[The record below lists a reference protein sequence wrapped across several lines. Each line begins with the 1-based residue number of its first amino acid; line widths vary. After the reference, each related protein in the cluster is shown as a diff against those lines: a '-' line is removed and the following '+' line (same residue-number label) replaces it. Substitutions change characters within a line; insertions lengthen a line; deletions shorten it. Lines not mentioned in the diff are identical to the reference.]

1 MSSPGSVTGWIA
13 ELKAGNQVA
22 AQNLW
27 ERYYSRLVALAHH
40 KLRNRCRVA
49 DGEDVALS
57 AFAGFCRGVEKGR
70 FPRLDDRDD
79 LWKLL
84 VVISLRKASDL
95 VKREGRK
102 KRGGGK
108 VHAQSVVPCTP
119 DAHGPEMELEQ
130 IVGEEPT
137 PDFVVE
143 MAEEYRRLL
152 ESLGNS
158 ELQAIAVWK
167 MEGYTNEEIAAKL
180 GYVTVTIERRLRL
193 IRTIWERERA
203 Q

>member
-1 MSSPGSVTGWIA
+1 
-13 ELKAGNQVA
+13 
-22 AQNLW
+22 LW
-27 ERYYSRLVALAHH
+27 QRYYSRLVALARN

-49 DGEDVALS
+49 DEEDVALS
-57 AFAGFCRGVEKGR
+57 AFAGFCRAVEQGR
-70 FPRLDDRDD
+70 FPQLNDRDD

-84 VVISLRKASDL
+84 VVISMRKASDL
-95 VKREGRK
+95 VKRECRK

-108 VHAQSVVPCTP
+108 VHAKSSLTP
-119 DAHGPEMELEQ
+119 DAPGAEMELEQ

-137 PDFVVE
+137 PDFVAE
-143 MAEEYRRLL
+143 MAEECQRLL
-152 ESLGNS
+152 ETLGNG

-193 IRTIWERERA
+193 IRTIWEGERPR
-203 Q
+203 

>member
-13 ELKAGNQVA
+13 ELKAGNRVA

-27 ERYYSRLVALAHH
+27 ERYYRRLVALAHN

-49 DGEDVALS
+49 DEEDVVLS
-57 AFAGFCRGVEKGR
+57 AFAGFCRGVEQGR

-84 VVISLRKASDL
+84 VVISMRKASDL
-95 VKREGRK
+95 VKRECRK
-102 KRGGGK
+102 KRGGGN
-108 VHAQSVVPCTP
+108 VYPQSALPCTP
-119 DAHGPEMELEQ
+119 DAQGVETELEQ

-137 PDFVVE
+137 PDFVAEV
-143 MAEEYRRLL
+143 AEECQRLL
-152 ESLGNS
+152 ESLGNG

-193 IRTIWERERA
+193 IRTIWERERPR
-203 Q
+203 